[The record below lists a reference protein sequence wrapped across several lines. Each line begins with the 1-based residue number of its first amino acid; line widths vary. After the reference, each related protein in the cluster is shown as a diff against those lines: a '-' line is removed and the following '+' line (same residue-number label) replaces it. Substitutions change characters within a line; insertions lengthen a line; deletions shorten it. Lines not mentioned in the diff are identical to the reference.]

1 MITGWEPLGI
11 SAVSN
16 FSGWI
21 EAVIVIVAP
30 LLSHA
35 IHWNTLKTSNT
46 SVLFQC
52 IDLRDHSSG
61 IWTVFFSLIFFY
73 LLSFSLFFFLGE
85 RCPNTSTN
93 INLITVRVS
102 IFFSFFFTFRGNMLC
117 SQDNMPATQRMNMM
131 QPILPCHIFNA
142 FNPLKKKNPQEGED
156 LMAANRSQDFNPHLY
171 FLF

>member
-61 IWTVFFSLIFFY
+61 IWTVFFSLIFFC
-73 LLSFSLFFFLGE
+73 LLSFSLFFSSEKGALILLQ
-85 RCPNTSTN
+85 TSTW
-93 INLITVRVS
+93 LQLGFLFFFL
-102 IFFSFFFTFRGNMLC
+102 FFSRLEGTCSAVRTTCQLHREWTWCNRFCHVTFLMLLI
-117 SQDNMPATQRMNMM
+117 P
-131 QPILPCHIFNA
+131 
-142 FNPLKKKNPQEGED
+142 
-156 LMAANRSQDFNPHLY
+156 
-171 FLF
+171 